1 MRLRK
6 LSVDSR
12 CRYGL
17 MAEAAR
23 VHEFYIGNGKGDR
36 GALSLQ
42 PGINIG
48 SLRAS
53 RGTGFA

>member
-48 SLRAS
+48 
-53 RGTGFA
+53 